1 MPSHLFR
8 NYRLFLLSILLLGGI
23 IPTHANEPLCLQEIS
38 AQDHQ
43 ALLAHVGRDAAV
55 EGIVVSVGRTSS
67 DKIRFLDLTDN
78 PTNGFVAALF
88 PVVFNEVGEMEKWI
102 GQKVRITGSL
112 EKYKEKTQIKI
123 FNAKQIQI
131 LPSTETASA
140 PEKKEEP

>member
-23 IPTHANEPLCLQEIS
+23 IPTHANEPLELQEIS

>member
-1 MPSHLFR
+1 MPSHFFR

-23 IPTHANEPLCLQEIS
+23 IPTHANEPLELQEIS

-123 FNAKQIQI
+123 FNAKQIQT

>member
-1 MPSHLFR
+1 MLSHFFR
-8 NYRLFLLSILLLGGI
+8 NLLLLIILLLSGS
-23 IPTHANEPLCLQEIS
+23 IPTYANETSGLQEIS

-102 GQKVRITGSL
+102 GQKVRITGSV

-131 LPSTETASA
+131 LPATEPTNA

>member
-23 IPTHANEPLCLQEIS
+23 IPTHANEPLELQEIS

-140 PEKKEEP
+140 PEKKDER

>member
-1 MPSHLFR
+1 MPSHFFR
-8 NYRLFLLSILLLGGI
+8 NLLLLILLLLGGN
-23 IPTHANEPLCLQEIS
+23 IPTNANETSGLQEIS

-78 PTNGFVAALF
+78 TTSGFVAALF
-88 PVVFNEVGEMEKWI
+88 PVVFNEVGEIEKWI

-131 LPSTETASA
+131 LPATEPTNA

>member
-23 IPTHANEPLCLQEIS
+23 IPTHANEPLELQEIS

-123 FNAKQIQI
+123 FNAKQIQT

>member
-1 MPSHLFR
+1 M
-8 NYRLFLLSILLLGGI
+8 
-23 IPTHANEPLCLQEIS
+23 
-38 AQDHQ
+38 
-43 ALLAHVGRDAAV
+43 

>member
-1 MPSHLFR
+1 MPSHFFR
-8 NYRLFLLSILLLGGI
+8 NYRLFLLCILLLGGI
-23 IPTHANEPLCLQEIS
+23 IPTHANEPSGLQEIS

-67 DKIRFLDLTDN
+67 DKIRFLNLTDN

>member
-1 MPSHLFR
+1 MPSHFFR
-8 NYRLFLLSILLLGGI
+8 NLLLLIIVLLGGS
-23 IPTHANEPLCLQEIS
+23 IPTYANETSGLQEIS
-38 AQDHQ
+38 AQDDQ

-102 GQKVRITGSL
+102 GQKVRITGSV

-131 LPSTETASA
+131 LPATEPTNAM
-140 PEKKEEP
+140 EKKEEP